1 MKPGDSPPLTDWI
14 IAQGLDGTS
23 ETAFLDGLCERL
35 AAEGMPLLRVNICQ
49 PTLHPVIGGH
59 LFIWRREQGAAVEED
74 WARNVAAAGREY
86 SLTPFEYM
94 MTTGTPSLRKRLVPG
109 DNLAEFPM
117 LDRFRKAGAT
127 DYFALQTTFGAVHR
141 LGPADRVLTSW
152 LTDAADGFDDGQLA
166 AFERL
171 MPALALAVKASS
183 TYRIASSVIETYLG
197 KDAGQRVLGGT
208 IERGAGETIRAAL
221 WFCDLQGFT
230 KLSDTMPQDQLLA
243 LMHEYFECMVT
254 TIDEHDGHVLKFMG
268 DGMLAIFNKGDDAAS
283 CRAALE
289 AADRAVERVAEVTA
303 RRRKEGLPV
312 TRFYLALHLGDAL
325 YGNIGAR
332 NRLDFTVIG
341 PAVNEVSRIEAMC
354 RALDQDLIVSAAFA
368 AAVGSG
374 CDRLASLGRYV
385 LRGVRQ
391 PQELFT
397 LVPRDLPAAPT
408 DYTT

>member
-1 MKPGDSPPLTDWI
+1 MKSGDSLPLAEWI
-14 IAQGLDGTS
+14 VARGLEGMH
-23 ETAFLDGLCERL
+23 ETKFLDGLCARL
-35 AAEGMPLLRVNICQ
+35 VAEGVPLLRVNICQ

-59 LFIWRREQGAAVEED
+59 LFIWRRDQAAAVEED

-86 SLTPFEYM
+86 SRTPFEYM
-94 MTTGTPSLRKRLVPG
+94 MTTGTPSLRRRLVAG
-109 DNLAEFPM
+109 DNRAEFPM
-117 LDRFRKAGAT
+117 LERFRAQGAT
-127 DYFALQTTFGAVHR
+127 DYFALQTTFGAAHR

-152 LTDAADGFDDGQLA
+152 LTDAAEGFDAAHLA
-166 AFERL
+166 AIKEL
-171 MPALALAVKASS
+171 MPPLALAVKATS

-197 KDAGQRVLGGT
+197 KDAGRRVLGGT

-230 KLSDTMPQDQLLA
+230 RLSDTMPRDQLLA

-268 DGMLAIFNKGDDAAS
+268 DGMLAIFNKGDDGAS

-289 AADRAVERVAEVTA
+289 AADQAVERVAQVTA
-303 RRRKEGLPV
+303 RRQADRLPV
-312 TRFYLALHLGDAL
+312 TRFYLALHLGDVL

-354 RALDQDLIVSAAFA
+354 RALDQDLIISAAFA
-368 AAVGSG
+368 AAARDS
-374 CDRLASLGRYV
+374 CDRLVSLGRYV

-397 LVPRDLPAAPT
+397 LVPRELAVAPT
-408 DYTT
+408 AN